1 MCFSPDEI
9 QIHSQEQIILSISIR
24 MALAC
29 AYTINKIIFFNMPIG
44 KPSDCVRYLGPKNA
58 LEACHLTDSQSEHS
72 QLV

>member
-1 MCFSPDEI
+1 
-9 QIHSQEQIILSISIR
+9 
-24 MALAC
+24 MALAW